1 MILIKQTKR
10 FPTNYPI
17 DLTYFQQPALFDFL
31 EPVRGPERR
40 LKSMSDE
47 DADLDSIMLLDNLK
61 EGTDEISCIKINNVP
76 LELSLLQAI
85 FEALKTTAKIK
96 HLSLAGVSMKDEV
109 GLVSFKHCRKNEV
122 FL

>member
-1 MILIKQTKR
+1 M
-10 FPTNYPI
+10 FE
-17 DLTYFQQPALFDFL
+17 FL
-31 EPVRGPERR
+31 EPVRGPEQRFR
-40 LKSMSDE
+40 SMSDE

-61 EGTDEISCIKINNVP
+61 EDTDEISCIKINNVP

-109 GLVSFKHCRKNEV
+109 GLVSFKLCTKMK
-122 FL
+122 FLFKDFLSKCDQICSKLLFQKKL